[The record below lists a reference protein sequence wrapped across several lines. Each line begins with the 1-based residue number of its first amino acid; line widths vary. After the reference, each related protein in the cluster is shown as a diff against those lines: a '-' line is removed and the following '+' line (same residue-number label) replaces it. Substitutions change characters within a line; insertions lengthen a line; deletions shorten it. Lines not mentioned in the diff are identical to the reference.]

1 MFRFTELKNNVMN
14 KIKSMSVLAGALMLL
29 SSSCAMVQS
38 PLTGTIYTDLSYP
51 LAVTDNSGSSKVG
64 TGKATS
70 ILGAIATGDASVQT
84 AAKAAGIT
92 KIRHVDVKATNILG
106 LFATYTIFVYGE

>member
-51 LAVTDNSGSSKVG
+51 LAVTENAGSSKVG
-64 TGKATS
+64 TGVAKS
-70 ILGAIATGDASVQT
+70 VFGAIAIGDASVQT
-84 AAKAAGIT
+84 AAKSAGIT
-92 KIRHVDVKATNILG
+92 KIHHVDVKAFNILG
-106 LFATYTIFVYGE
+106 VFATYTIFVYGE